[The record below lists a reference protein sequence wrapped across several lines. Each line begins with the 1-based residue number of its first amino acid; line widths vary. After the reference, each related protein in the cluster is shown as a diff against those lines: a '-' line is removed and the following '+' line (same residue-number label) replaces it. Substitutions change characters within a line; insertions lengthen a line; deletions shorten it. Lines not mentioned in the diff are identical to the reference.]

1 MQAAKD
7 ILRAYAAVS
16 AVLSLFSIPAALVVF
31 GGATFLAAA
40 AYTSE
45 RW

>member
-16 AVLSLFSIPAALVVF
+16 AILSLFSIPAALVVF
-31 GGATFLAAA
+31 GGAVFLAAT
-40 AYTSE
+40 AYASE

>member
-1 MQAAKD
+1 MNAAID

-16 AVLSLFSIPAALVVF
+16 AVLSLLSIPAALFVF
-31 GGATFLAAA
+31 GGAVLLSAAV
-40 AYTSE
+40 YTSE